1 MKNYPILKDYLLAL
15 LCQSLFP
22 HITVFSTTFS
32 TFLNKE
38 LTAAKNIK
46 NRINRHNVQRLLTK
60 ISENIDVKKYQNG
73 LFIYVGIDEFDK
85 EIFELIEPNAKCD
98 IFYYNC
104 SNKFDTDT
112 IKNYLETHS
121 GSIVFAN
128 GKECIIYEHK
138 NEFIKK
144 KHINANLIKRHKKGG
159 QSQVRFGRLA
169 EESRTHYVSY
179 IIDYLNQINTKN
191 NWIFGSDEIVG
202 MIMERKN
209 EIYVPIKKG
218 GFYDFDSTSINNTR
232 HWLKYLTELDDNI
245 NDKIYEQILYY
256 LDTKPDFLD
265 FDPKNANNMKWFITK
280 LPLTNEL
287 LKSESNIKLI
297 STSKH
302 YSRLNIF
309 DYIGVKYFNYEVDE
323 E

>member
-1 MKNYPILKDYLLAL
+1 LQFLHN
-15 LCQSLFP
+15 
-22 HITVFSTTFS
+22 TVFSTTFYA
-32 TFLNKE
+32 FLSKE
-38 LTAAKNIK
+38 ITAAKNIK

-60 ISENIDVKKYQNG
+60 ISENIDVKKYKNG
-73 LFIYVGIDEFDK
+73 LFIYVGIDEFDE
-85 EIFELIEPNAKCD
+85 EIFELIEPKVKCD

-104 SNKFDTDT
+104 GNKFDTH
-112 IKNYLETHS
+112 IVKKYLETHS
-121 GSIVFAN
+121 GSIIFAN

-179 IIDYLNQINTKN
+179 IIDHLNQITTKN
-191 NWIFGSDEIVG
+191 NWIFGSDEIIG

-209 EIYVPIKKG
+209 DIYVPIKKG
-218 GFYDFDSTSINNTR
+218 GFYDFDSNSINNAS
-232 HWLKYLTELDDNI
+232 HWLKYLTQIDDDK

-265 FDPKNANNMKWFITK
+265 FDPTNAKNMKWFITK
-280 LPLTNEL
+280 LPLSNEL
-287 LKSESNIKLI
+287 LNSESNIKLI
-297 STSKH
+297 STSKY
-302 YSRLNIF
+302 YSRLDIF
-309 DYIGVKYFNYEVDE
+309 DYIGVKYFNYEIE
-323 E
+323 EK